1 MLDETYPYGMRKVV
15 TDTVLQEL
23 GATVDGRISTS
34 ESVLLQH
41 GSDMSYHTPAL
52 PDAVVF
58 PNTSEEVAEIVR
70 LCQKHKLP
78 MIPFGTGSSLEG
90 HLMASRGGISIDLS
104 EMNHILEINVDD
116 LDATVEAGVT
126 RVQLND
132 SLQPKGLFF
141 PVDPGADA
149 TLGGMAATRA
159 SGTTTVRYGSMRNNV
174 LSLKVVL
181 PDGRI
186 IRTSSRA
193 RKSSAGYDLTALYL
207 GSEGTLGI
215 ITELTLRIYGTPE
228 AISSAV
234 CAFPTMHAA
243 VRCVIQAIQMGIP
256 VARMELLD
264 DVQVDAVNRFAS
276 LNHERS
282 PTLFFEFHGSEM
294 GVVEQAETVAAIAAE
309 LGGGDFQWA
318 TTAEDRAKLWK
329 ARHEAY
335 FAALD
340 LRPGSKGFVT
350 DVCVPISRLADCI
363 EETQED
369 LSSTR
374 LIAPILGHAGD
385 GNFHLSILV
394 DPSDPSELEEARS
407 VNDRLVK
414 RALAMGGTCTGEH
427 GVGLGKIKYLEQEH
441 GAAAL
446 DVMRS
451 IKKAID
457 PDDLM
462 NPGKIL
468 PPAGLSG

>member
-1 MLDETYPYGMRKVV
+1 MRKAVS
-15 TDTVLQEL
+15 DTVLQDL
-23 GATVDGRISTS
+23 GESVGGRISTS

-58 PNTSEEVAEIVR
+58 PRTTEEVSEVVR
-70 LCQKHKLP
+70 LCRKHKLP

-90 HLMASRGGISIDLS
+90 HLMAHRGGISIDLS
-104 EMNHILEINVDD
+104 EMNRILEINVDD

-126 RVQLND
+126 RIQLND
-132 SLQPKGLFF
+132 SLNPKGLFF

-149 TLGGMAATRA
+149 SLGGMAATRA
-159 SGTTTVRYGSMRNNV
+159 SGTTTVRYGSMRSNV

-181 PDGRI
+181 PDGRV

-193 RKSSAGYDLTALYL
+193 RKSSAGYDLTSLYL

-234 CAFPTMHAA
+234 CAFPTMQAA
-243 VRCVIQAIQMGIP
+243 VGCVIQTIQMGIP

-264 DVQVDAVNRFAS
+264 AVQIDAVNRFTGS
-276 LNHERS
+276 DYEKF
-282 PTLFFEFHGSEM
+282 PTLFLEFHGSDA
-294 GVVEQAETVAAIAAE
+294 GVVEQAEAVSAIAGEA
-309 LGGGDFQWA
+309 GGGDFRWA
-318 TTAEDRAKLWK
+318 TSAEDRAQLWK

-335 FAALD
+335 FAALA
-340 LRPGSKGFVT
+340 LRPGAKGFIT
-350 DVCVPISRLADCI
+350 DVCVPISRLAECI

-369 LSSTR
+369 LSSTN
-374 LIAPILGHAGD
+374 LLAPILSHAGD
-385 GNFHLSILV
+385 GNFHLSILI
-394 DPSDPSELEEARS
+394 DPSDASELEEARS

-427 GVGLGKIKYLEQEH
+427 GVGLGKMKYLEEEH

-468 PPAGLSG
+468 PGPAISQ

>member
-1 MLDETYPYGMRKVV
+1 MRKAVS
-15 TDTVLQEL
+15 DTVLQDLAESV
-23 GATVDGRISTS
+23 GGRISTS

-58 PNTSEEVAEIVR
+58 PHTTEEVAEVVR
-70 LCQKHKLP
+70 LCRKYKLP

-90 HLMASRGGISIDLS
+90 HLMAQRGGISIDLS
-104 EMNHILEINVDD
+104 EMNRILEINVDD

-126 RVQLND
+126 RTQLND
-132 SLQPKGLFF
+132 SLNPKGLFF

-149 TLGGMAATRA
+149 SLGGMAATRA

-181 PDGRI
+181 PDGRV

-215 ITELTLRIYGTPE
+215 ITELSVRIYGTPE

-234 CAFPTMHAA
+234 CAFPTMQAA
-243 VRCVIQAIQMGIP
+243 VGCVIQTIQMGIP

-264 DVQVDAVNRFAS
+264 AVQIDAVNRFTGS
-276 LNHERS
+276 VYEKS
-282 PTLFFEFHGSEM
+282 PTLFLEFHGSEA
-294 GVVEQAETVAAIAAE
+294 GVVEQAEAVSAIAAE
-309 LGGGDFQWA
+309 AGGGDFRWA
-318 TTAEDRAKLWK
+318 TTAEDRAQLWK

-335 FAALD
+335 FAALA
-340 LRPGSKGFVT
+340 LRPGAKGFIT

-363 EETQED
+363 EETRED
-369 LSSTR
+369 LSSTN
-374 LIAPILGHAGD
+374 LLAPILSHAGD
-385 GNFHLSILV
+385 GNFHLSILI
-394 DPSDPSELEEARS
+394 DPSDASELKEARGL
-407 VNDRLVK
+407 NDRLVK

-427 GVGLGKIKYLEQEH
+427 GVGLGKMKYLEEEH

-468 PPAGLSG
+468 PGPAISQ